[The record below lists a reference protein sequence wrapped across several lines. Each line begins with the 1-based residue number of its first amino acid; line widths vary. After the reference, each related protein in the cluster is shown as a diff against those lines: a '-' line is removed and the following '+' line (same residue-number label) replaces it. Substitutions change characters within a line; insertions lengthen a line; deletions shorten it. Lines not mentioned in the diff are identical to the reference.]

1 VADQDG
7 PSKALCPTLPHD
19 FLGDAFEVVDRRLS
33 QSRPV
38 AGEVDRE
45 DLVRCREVLGL

>member
-7 PSKALCPTLPHD
+7 PSKSLCPTLPHD

-33 QSRPV
+33 QSRPM
-38 AGEVDRE
+38 AREIDRK
-45 DLVRCREVLGL
+45 DFVRCRKVLGL